1 MKDFVHLLTE
11 NNKKSIIL
19 FIILNIL
26 LVFVETFSIALIPL
40 IIDFSISNNP
50 ILPQYFF
57 FLETLLNEI
66 DKKNI
71 LLYGS
76 LFLIT
81 LFILKNIYVIFLVAF
96 QANLLKNFSRQIKRK
111 FFKLYLNAPFE
122 VINNYNSSQILRNID
137 NETSNYVNNFFFIIK
152 SFKDFFLF
160 ISIFSLLLFVDLKS
174 TLFSFSLL
182 LILLILYFFVF
193 STKLKKFG
201 QDTLGAK
208 NHLIKILLQSLSSI
222 KNIKI
227 TNKEDI
233 ILYKFLKEVNV
244 YESARKKI
252 NIISAIPNSLFEVS
266 FVVVIFLLIIII
278 SKTEIEN
285 YLPIISLYIVSFIRL
300 LPIFSRI
307 GTTISSLRSS
317 YPSVQHLNNE
327 IKGLEKLK
335 KNVIKNSDKNDNLD
349 FNKNIKLEKVSFK
362 YLKNKK
368 NTIDNLSF
376 LIDKGDAIGLVGKS
390 GSGKSTLINLICGLL
405 PPSSGVIK
413 IDNRDIFENIITW
426 QNKIGLVPQENYLLD
441 DTILNN
447 IIFLDDKKDI
457 NKKKLENAM
466 YYSGVSQFI
475 SQLNEGLNTVVGER
489 GSSLSGGQIQRI
501 ALARVLYQDPDVLI
515 LDEFT
520 NSLDPENEDFI
531 LKQLQLLK
539 KEKNKNFFIITHKM
553 KPLKLCDKIILLE
566 KGKILQQYTFEEF
579 NKKFSFIYE

>member
-1 MKDFVHLLTE
+1 MKNFIHLLTE

-50 ILPQYFF
+50 ILPQYFTV
-57 FLETLLNEI
+57 LDGLLDDI

-76 LFLIT
+76 LFLII

-96 QANLLKNFSRQIKRK
+96 QENLFRNFSRQIKKK
-111 FFKLYLNAPFE
+111 FFKLYIEAPFE
-122 VINNYNSSQILRNID
+122 VINNYNSSQILRNTD
-137 NETSNYVNNFFFIIK
+137 DETSNYVNNFFFIIK
-152 SFKDFFLF
+152 SFKDLFLF

-174 TLFSFSLL
+174 TLFSVFLL
-182 LILLILYFFVF
+182 LILLIFYFFIF
-193 STKLKKFG
+193 SKKLKSFG
-201 QDTLGAK
+201 QDVLSAK
-208 NHLIKILLQSLSSI
+208 NNFVKILLQSLSSI

-227 TNKEDI
+227 TNKEDV
-233 ILYKFLKEVNV
+233 LLDKFLKEVNV
-244 YESARKKI
+244 FESARKKI
-252 NIISAIPNSLFEVS
+252 NIISTIPSSLFEVS
-266 FVVVIFLLIIII
+266 FVVIIFSLIIIV
-278 SKTEIEN
+278 SESEIEN
-285 YLPIISLYIVSFIRL
+285 FLPIISLYIVSFIRL

-307 GTTISSLRSS
+307 GTTLSSLRSS
-317 YPSVQHLNNE
+317 YPSVQHLNDEIKVLEKFKTNE
-327 IKGLEKLK
+327 IK
-335 KNVIKNSDKNDNLD
+335 NFYKNDKLD
-349 FNKNIKLEKVSFK
+349 FNKSIKLEKVSFK
-362 YLKNKK
+362 YLKNEKSI
-368 NTIDNLSF
+368 IDNLNF
-376 LIDKGDAIGLVGKS
+376 LIDKGDAVGLVGKS

-405 PPSSGVIK
+405 SPSSGVIK
-413 IDNRDIFENIITW
+413 VDDRDIFQNIISW
-426 QNKIGLVPQENYLLD
+426 QKRIGLVPQENYLLD

-447 IIFLDDKKDI
+447 IIFLDNKKDI
-457 NKKKLENAM
+457 DKIKLDNAM

-475 SQLNEGLNTVVGER
+475 NQLNEGLNTVVGER

-553 KPLKLCDKIILLE
+553 KPLKLCDKIIVLE
-566 KGKILQQYTFEEF
+566 KGKILQQYTFDEF
-579 NKKFSFIYE
+579 YKKFSFIYE